1 MIDIVVSDGCPFC
14 PKQLEVMR
22 KSFREGDYHVIRT
35 GTKEFDEY
43 DLNES
48 IDGFP
53 FVVIRDKEGRVR
65 YAAKGD
71 MDPGKLDARKARD
84 PGRSEERRVWEG
96 CRSWGAPERARGP
109 TRRDPSQA
117 LRNPRKGPKEKAKN
131 PRSPGPTPAPR

>member
-14 PKQLEVMR
+14 PKQLEVMQ

-43 DLNES
+43 ELNES

-65 YAAKGD
+65 YAAKGY
-71 MDPGKLDARKARD
+71 MDARQLDARIARYSGPNRGFNLRKAR
-84 PGRSEERRVWEG
+84 SE
-96 CRSWGAPERARGP
+96 S
-109 TRRDPSQA
+109 
-117 LRNPRKGPKEKAKN
+117 
-131 PRSPGPTPAPR
+131 